1 MYLICFSYDFQ
12 TAKKDLKAKAVVDAA
27 LLAKA
32 SLDIKLLPQSE
43 DDKKIAYLLRLNPT
57 QSKLF
62 KLLFFF

>member
-1 MYLICFSYDFQ
+1 MFFYDFQ
-12 TAKKDLKAKAVVDAA
+12 TAKKDLKAKAAVDAA

-43 DDKKIAYLLRLNPT
+43 DDQKIASLLRLNPT

-62 KLLFFF
+62 YFFVHNK